1 MKSRGLCLPKPFNPG
16 PRGRS
21 EETEQT
27 SRSIGLCRAT
37 GNDAANNE
45 PKRGF
50 GSRAELLRV
59 HRNCELRIDAE
70 TELDGEEF

>member
-1 MKSRGLCLPKPFNPG
+1 MKSPGLCLPKPINPG
-16 PRGRS
+16 AEGRS

-27 SRSIGLCRAT
+27 SRSIGLRRAT
-37 GNDAANNE
+37 GNDAVNNQ

-59 HRNCELRIDAE
+59 HRNCELRSDAE